1 MRHAMRAELILG
13 LLLLAG
19 CCTRPE
25 RSVALGRPLER
36 PIPLDRP
43 IPLPT
48 RTHRIALAELRRV
61 IDAQVQAHQTAHTQA
76 HTEPKLD
83 AHDAHHIV
91 P

>member
-1 MRHAMRAELILG
+1 MRAELILG

-48 RTHRIALAELRRV
+48 RTHRIALAELQRV
-61 IDAQVQAHQTAHTQA
+61 THPGAQAQAQA
-76 HTEPKLD
+76 QAEREID

-91 P
+91 PQIP

>member
-1 MRHAMRAELILG
+1 MRAELILG

-25 RSVALGRPLER
+25 RERSIALER
-36 PIPLDRP
+36 PIL
-43 IPLPT
+43 LPT

-61 IDAQVQAHQTAHTQA
+61 THPIEHRDAAHNQA
-76 HTEPKLD
+76 PK
-83 AHDAHHIV
+83 